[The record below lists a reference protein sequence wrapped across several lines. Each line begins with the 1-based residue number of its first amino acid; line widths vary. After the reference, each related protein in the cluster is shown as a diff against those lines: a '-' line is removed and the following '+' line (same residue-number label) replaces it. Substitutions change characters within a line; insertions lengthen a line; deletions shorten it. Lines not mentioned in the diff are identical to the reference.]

1 MCFKRNF
8 RENNNKNNKKI
19 KPLWI
24 LFMRYTVE
32 TKFRLHNSPHK
43 KIALR
48 CCLTGETL
56 VKLVLISSSGLN
68 SMLSSPDVH
77 KMIFWTTDH
86 VLAVV
91 TEIKQSLNY
100 FNGEREVGCQRLFMR
115 GSRIWWSLFG
125 VQPTRII
132 SAALNCSP
140 REKTRGTERV
150 RKVTTETKVHGRK
163 GDEFLCPFSCLS
175 LSQSKVN
182 LIVTVTYLRAFFPHS
197 SPAACSWLLIGSCR
211 CVRQLW
217 LVRIIPR
224 LYHAFSP
231 LF

>member
-86 VLAVV
+86 ILAVV
-91 TEIKQSLNY
+91 TEIKQSMNY
-100 FNGEREVGCQRLFMR
+100 FNGEREVGCQRLHARFSDLVKSFWCAADPNHLR
-115 GSRIWWSLFG
+115 CTQL
-125 VQPTRII
+125 QPAR
-132 SAALNCSP
+132 
-140 REKTRGTERV
+140 KTPGTERV

>member
-86 VLAVV
+86 ILAVV
-91 TEIKQSLNY
+91 TEIKQSMNY
-100 FNGEREVGCQRLFMR
+100 FNGEREVGRQRLF
-115 GSRIWWSLFG
+115 GFGQVFLVCSRPESSPPHSI
-125 VQPTRII
+125 
-132 SAALNCSP
+132 AA
-140 REKTRGTERV
+140 REKKLVVPKGFEKWRLKPKCTGE
-150 RKVTTETKVHGRK
+150 KVTNS
-163 GDEFLCPFSCLS
+163 FALS
-175 LSQSKVN
+175 
-182 LIVTVTYLRAFFPHS
+182 RAS
-197 SPAACSWLLIGSCR
+197 L
-211 CVRQLW
+211 
-217 LVRIIPR
+217 
-224 LYHAFSP
+224 
-231 LF
+231 

>member
-86 VLAVV
+86 ILAVV
-91 TEIKQSLNY
+91 TEIKQSMNY

-115 GSRIWWSLFG
+115 GSRIWSSLFG

-140 REKTRGTERV
+140 REKLLVPRGYEKWRLKPKCTGE
-150 RKVTTETKVHGRK
+150 KVTN
-163 GDEFLCPFSCLS
+163 FFALS
-175 LSQSKVN
+175 
-182 LIVTVTYLRAFFPHS
+182 RAS
-197 SPAACSWLLIGSCR
+197 L
-211 CVRQLW
+211 
-217 LVRIIPR
+217 
-224 LYHAFSP
+224 
-231 LF
+231 